1 MAKVLLGVTGS
12 VAAIKTPDLYEALR
26 KRGHDVRIVATT
38 ASLYFFDPLS
48 ITKSTERDRSI
59 ISIDEDEWPDD
70 RYQRGDRVLHIDLR
84 DWADVLVIAPLDAN
98 TLAKLAIG
106 MSDNCLT
113 CVCRAWDM
121 SRRIVVAPAM
131 NTMMWQHPMTRRHL
145 RQLACDHGAAHIPSH
160 LDEDGIINMI
170 NERSPTLRIV
180 PPVVKELACGTVGV
194 GAMADVERIAE
205 MTNDE

>member
-12 VAAIKTPDLYEALR
+12 VATIKTPEMFTALR
-26 KRGHDVRIVATT
+26 KRGHEVRIVGTKT
-38 ASLYFFDPLS
+38 SLYFFDPLS
-48 ITKSTERDRSI
+48 ITDTPERDRSI
-59 ISIDEDEWPDD
+59 ISLDEDEWSGDQY
-70 RYQRGDRVLHIDLR
+70 RRGDRVLHIDLR
-84 DWADVLVIAPLDAN
+84 DWADILLIAPLDAN

-121 SRRIVVAPAM
+121 SRRIVLAPAM

-160 LDEDGIINMI
+160 LDEEGIISMI

-180 PPVVKELACGTVGV
+180 PPVVKELACGTVGI
-194 GAMADVERIAE
+194 GAMASVEKIAE
-205 MTNDE
+205 SM